1 VLVLGLTVGGCW
13 GKRVRGGDEGMGVGW
28 RGEGVPSMVSNVTA
42 MVVGLGGCY
51 MVD

>member
-1 VLVLGLTVGGCW
+1 VLVWGVTVGECW
-13 GKRVRGGDEGMGVGW
+13 GERVRGGDEGMGVGW

-42 MVVGLGGCY
+42 MVVGMGGGY